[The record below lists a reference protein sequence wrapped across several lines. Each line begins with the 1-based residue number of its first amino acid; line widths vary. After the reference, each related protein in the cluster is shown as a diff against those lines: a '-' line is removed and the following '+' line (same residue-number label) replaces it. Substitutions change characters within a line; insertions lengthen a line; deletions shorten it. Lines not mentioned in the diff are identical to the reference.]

1 MLSDMTDTGIW
12 NSWPVVIALIAA
24 LGAFWA
30 LWRIWP
36 TPLGRA
42 SQWFERHHGGLASKR
57 TSVGGIEWHHLEGGC
72 GEPLVLLH
80 GFNGDAHHFARAARH
95 LKGHFR
101 IIAPD
106 LPGFGE
112 TASAV
117 AISHRIED
125 IAQRLLDWLDA
136 QQIDSFYLG
145 GNSMGGYIATA
156 MAQRAP
162 KRVRGLWLLAPGGVR
177 SAPLSPVLQEVS
189 EDRHNPLV
197 VRNHNDFVRL
207 LDYCFVNRPWM
218 PTPLL
223 RMLGQRAAKTC
234 QQSLCIFDAMIND
247 SLALEI
253 LAEGLQTPTLIV
265 WGKNDQVLD
274 AQGGAILEA
283 LMPNAEL
290 IVMPN
295 IGHLPMLEA
304 PKAAAETWLAFAEQT
319 ARQSHETA
327 KSV

>member
-1 MLSDMTDTGIW
+1 MTDEGIW
-12 NSWPVVIALIAA
+12 NIWPVTIGVLVA
-24 LGAFWA
+24 LGLFWAFW
-30 LWRIWP
+30 RVWP
-36 TPLGRA
+36 TPLGRV
-42 SQWFERHHGGLASKR
+42 SQWVERHRGGLKSKH
-57 TSVGGIEWHHLEGGC
+57 TVAGGIAWHYLEGGC

-80 GFNGDAHHFARAARH
+80 GFNGDAHHFARAANH

-136 QQIDSFYLG
+136 QQIDTFYLG

-156 MAQRAP
+156 MAQIAP
-162 KRVRGLWLLAPGGVR
+162 KRVRALWLLAPGGVR

-207 LDYCFVNRPWM
+207 LDYCFVHRPWM

-223 RMLGQRAAKTC
+223 RMLGERAAKTC
-234 QQSLCIFDAMIND
+234 QQSLHIFDAMLND
-247 SLALEI
+247 SPALET
-253 LAEGLQTPTLIV
+253 LAEGLQTPALIV
-265 WGKNDQVLD
+265 WGQNDQVLD
-274 AQGGAILEA
+274 VAGGAIISA

-290 IVMPN
+290 MIMPD

-304 PKAAAETWLAFAEQT
+304 PKASAEAWLAFAEQT
-319 ARQSHETA
+319 ARQTHKTAETP
-327 KSV
+327 